1 MTNRELHDLI
11 NRYFNGE
18 TTLDE
23 ERTLR
28 RALAKPPHDAPAHDP
43 LADDAR
49 AVMGFSL
56 AAPARKTRHVPS
68 MWRSVAAVVVAAI
81 TATTIIT
88 GSLDNR
94 EPQYVAYL
102 NGERIADKDAV
113 MNLMLSDLHEMG
125 EASASV
131 EADIANDLNEIAD
144 IMNSLN

>member
-18 TTLDE
+18 TSLDE

-28 RALAKPPHDAPAHDP
+28 RVLAKPPHGAPAHDP
-43 LADDAR
+43 LANEAR
-49 AVMGFSL
+49 AVMGFAL
-56 AAPARKTRHVPS
+56 AAPARKTKRVPM
-68 MWRSVAAVVVAAI
+68 MWRSVAAVAVGAI
-81 TATTIIT
+81 TATTITI
-88 GSLDNR
+88 GNFGNR

-102 NGERIADKDAV
+102 NGERIADKEAV

-125 EASASV
+125 VASANV
-131 EADIANDLNEIAD
+131 ETDIANDLNEIAD